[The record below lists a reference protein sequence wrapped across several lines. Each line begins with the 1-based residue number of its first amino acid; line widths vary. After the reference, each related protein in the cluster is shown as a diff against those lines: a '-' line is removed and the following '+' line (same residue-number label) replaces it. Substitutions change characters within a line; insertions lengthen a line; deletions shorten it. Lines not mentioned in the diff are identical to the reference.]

1 MALTRQV
8 ITALNRDGTD
18 MLGTKNVAIKI
29 VDESIVS
36 GSLLT
41 VESNH
46 FCILKSRGAVLQVY
60 ETGQYALVTPD
71 KPLVGSIVQGFF
83 GGTSPWVYEVIYINR
98 SKLLV
103 RSSGIA
109 TSAEMAEVSYQAD
122 YYIHV
127 DTKEAALA
135 LITHLPFTGTV
146 IDTQEIADYAGPA
159 IEQAINQVVQ
169 VTRLEHINEH
179 INELREGVKA
189 HLTDFL
195 RVYGILLN
203 DLKILVLP
211 RDQRMRELIS
221 LQALGLSPIEA
232 VRYYLA
238 LQMAERGLVS
248 APNAAAGVAF
258 QVGGAQMGTYP
269 GVDVGLGG
277 ASGRGVANPVAAPV
291 ASSPWSSGGKP

>member
-8 ITALNRDGTD
+8 ITALNVDGTD

-46 FCILKSRGAVLQVY
+46 FCVLKSRGAVLQVY
-60 ETGQYALVTPD
+60 ETGQYALTTPD
-71 KPLVGSIVQGFF
+71 KPLVGSVVQGFF
-83 GGTSPWVYEVIYINR
+83 GGASPWVYEVIYVNR

-103 RSSGIA
+103 RSVGLA
-109 TSAEMAEVSYQAD
+109 TSAEMAEVEYQAD

-135 LITHLPFTGTV
+135 LITHMPFTGRV
-146 IDTQEIADYAGPA
+146 IDTKEIADYAGPA

-169 VTRLEHINEH
+169 VTRLENINEH
-179 INELREGVKA
+179 INELRESVKA

-195 RVYGILLN
+195 RVFGVMLN
-203 DLKILVLP
+203 DLKILVRP
-211 RDQRMRELIS
+211 RDERMRELIS
-221 LQALGLSPIEA
+221 LQAIGLSPIEA

-238 LQMAERGLVS
+238 LRMAEKGLVS
-248 APNAAAGVAF
+248 APNAACGQPFNIGTNPVATF
-258 QVGGAQMGTYP
+258 P
-269 GVDVGLGG
+269 GVDAGLD
-277 ASGRGVANPVAAPV
+277 P
-291 ASSPWSSGGKP
+291 